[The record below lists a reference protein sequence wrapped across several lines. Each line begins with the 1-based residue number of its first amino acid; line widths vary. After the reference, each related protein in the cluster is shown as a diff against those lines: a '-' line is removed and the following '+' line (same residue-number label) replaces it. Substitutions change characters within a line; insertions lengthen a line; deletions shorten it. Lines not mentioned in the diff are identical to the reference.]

1 MKYHW
6 KQYACALL
14 AALIW
19 GTAFA
24 AQDLCA
30 GKVGPF
36 TFNALRAS
44 VGMIFLGIFLL
55 IRDLIRKKV
64 NYQTPKRN
72 RKALWMGGLL
82 SGLFLS
88 AATNLQQFGIG
99 DSGGGKAAFITTLY
113 IVLVPISGLFLK
125 KKPPLTVWAG
135 VAVAAAGLY
144 FLSIKD
150 DFTIATGDLFLMA
163 CAVMFTFQILLLDHY
178 AQKADGIELSFI
190 QFVAMTATS
199 AAGAVFES
207 TDLSAVLSCIWP
219 ILYVG
224 VFSCGIA
231 YTLQIISQ
239 KGTNPTVVS
248 LLFSVESVFGLA
260 ATALLLGKIPTPRE
274 WLGCA
279 LMLGAVALAQLPARR
294 KKAKKSA

>member
-1 MKYHW
+1 MKHLW

-19 GTAFA
+19 GTAFV
-24 AQDLCA
+24 AQDMCSDKIGA
-30 GKVGPF
+30 F
-36 TFNALRAS
+36 SFNALRATI
-44 VGMIFLGIFLL
+44 GMLFLGIFLL

-64 NYQTPKRN
+64 HYQTPKRN
-72 RKALWMGGLL
+72 KKALWIGGIL

-113 IVLVPISGLFLK
+113 IVLVPIFGLFLK
-125 KKPPLTVWAG
+125 KKPPVTVWVG
-135 VAVAAAGLY
+135 VFLAAVGLY
-144 FLSIKD
+144 FLSIKE

-163 CAVMFTFQILLLDHY
+163 CAIMFTFQILILDYY
-178 AQKADGIELSFI
+178 AQRVDGIELSFI
-190 QFVAMTATS
+190 QFIAMSITS
-199 AAGAVFES
+199 AIGALFEMP
-207 TDLSAVLSCIWP
+207 TLSQILSCAWP

-224 VFSCGIA
+224 IFSCGIA

-239 KGTNPTVVS
+239 KGTNPTIVS

-260 ATALLLGKIPTPRE
+260 ATALILKTVPSPRE
-274 WLGCA
+274 WIGCA
-279 LMLGAVALAQLPARR
+279 LLLGAVVLAQLPSPKMIRR
-294 KKAKKSA
+294 KKT

>member
-1 MKYHW
+1 MKRHW

-24 AQDLCA
+24 AQDMCA

-36 TFNALRAS
+36 TFNALRSAI
-44 VGMIFLGIFLL
+44 GMIFLGIFLL
-55 IRDLIRKKV
+55 TRDTIRKKV
-64 NYQTPKRN
+64 RYQTPKRDK
-72 RKALWMGGLL
+72 KALWTGGIL

-113 IVLVPISGLFLK
+113 IVLVPIFGLFLK
-125 KKPPLTVWAG
+125 KKPPVTVWAG
-135 VAVAAAGLY
+135 VILAAVGLY

-150 DFTIATGDLFLMA
+150 GFTVATGDLFLMA
-163 CAVMFTFQILLLDHY
+163 CAVMFTFQILILDRC
-178 AQKADGIELSFI
+178 APKADGIELSFV
-190 QFVAMTATS
+190 QFVAMSLTS
-199 AAGAVFES
+199 AAGALFETS
-207 TDLSAVLSCIWP
+207 DLSSVLACTWP

-224 VFSCGIA
+224 IFSCGIA

-260 ATALLLGKIPTPRE
+260 ATALILGTVPSSRE
-274 WLGCA
+274 WIGCA
-279 LMLGAVALAQLPARR
+279 LLLGALVLAQLPTPR
-294 KKAKKSA
+294 KKLKKSV